1 MRVRI
6 PSTKNEWLV
15 RNLRN
20 SILSHRTYG
29 ITGTRGTWQPKRWF
43 TILTQTLE
51 CICVRGC
58 CDTRRLTQDNS
69 SVLHASRRKLLEAH
83 SGTGGTMGTQGTQWN
98 RRNHG
103 NSIGTQG
110 TQWNQR
116 NHGNSRNPVKS
127 LELREPSGTGETMGT
142 QGTKWNRRNHRN
154 SGNQVEPE
162 EPWELREPSGTGG
175 TMGTQGTQW
184 NYGNSGNP
192 VEPEEPWELRNKPS
206 ATGNSY
212 GITFIYM

>member
-1 MRVRI
+1 MRVHI

-29 ITGTRGTWQPKRWF
+29 ITGTRGTWQPKGWF

-69 SVLHASRRKLLEAH
+69 NVPHASRRKLLEAH

-98 RRNHG
+98 H
-103 NSIGTQG
+103 
-110 TQWNQR
+110 
-116 NHGNSRNPVKS
+116 
-127 LELREPSGTGETMGT
+127 
-142 QGTKWNRRNHRN
+142 
-154 SGNQVEPE
+154 
-162 EPWELREPSGTGG
+162 
-175 TMGTQGTQW
+175 
-184 NYGNSGNP
+184 GNSGNP
-192 VEPEEPWELRNKPS
+192 VEPEEPWELRNPS
-206 ATGNSY
+206 GTMETQGTQWNQRNHGNSGNPVELWKLREPSGTRGTMATHGTNPVQLGTHMELRSY
-212 GITFIYM
+212 ICDYMGNLLYSVLSDNQVS